1 MVEIKSVIDLD
12 EIEIDLH
19 FLFKHSAS
27 RRENYKLEKEITEIT
42 AHFMKKHVESRWLS
56 IYPWFVRIFGQM
68 PNLCVWSNCRKRKVS
83 IKRMTVLTMN
93 GNRRFAKC
101 CKIRKQAEVCMS
113 FDFCLS
119 RRFMVSLQAAVPMVH
134 WFCQMCLDIWHVL
147 GIVVK
152 EDILLNNKG
161 KRMSNKK
168 LKEIDLTVVQE
179 PATEVFTPVLTK
191 GLSTKKHCSQYAD
204 PKKVLSDESL
214 CRPLVPSPQ
223 PKCPKRTFMLPQKY
237 HVSV

>member
-1 MVEIKSVIDLD
+1 MVEYLLMICQNFWADAK
-12 EIEIDLH
+12 
-19 FLFKHSAS
+19 FAC
-27 RRENYKLEKEITEIT
+27 LEQ
-42 AHFMKKHVESRWLS
+42 L
-56 IYPWFVRIFGQM
+56 P
-68 PNLCVWSNCRKRKVS
+68 
-83 IKRMTVLTMN
+83 
-93 GNRRFAKC
+93 KC

-113 FDFCLS
+113 FHFYLS

-152 EDILLNNKG
+152 EDVLLNNKG
-161 KRMSNKK
+161 KRVSNKN

-179 PATEVFTPVLTK
+179 LATEVFTPVLTK

-204 PKKVLSDESL
+204 PKKVLSAESL
-214 CRPLVPSPQ
+214 CRALVPSPQ

-237 HVSV
+237 HASVSNMLSKPLKCFIECEN